1 MGRRTRKRVP
11 GGAPPPGAPVAAGG
25 RAPARSRPRGPRSH
39 VRTPDRR
46 ARTAERPR
54 APWAPF
60 PLVELSILAGNVL
73 AVLGYATDRPWLM
86 AAGFA
91 LILLAALE
99 VSIREHLAGYRS
111 HSVLLAAVLAVAL
124 AAAAF
129 LLTAVPQPAILVLA
143 VVSGGVAFGGL
154 RELFRRRSG
163 GLGFRA

>member
-1 MGRRTRKRVP
+1 
-11 GGAPPPGAPVAAGG
+11 
-25 RAPARSRPRGPRSH
+25 
-39 VRTPDRR
+39 
-46 ARTAERPR
+46 
-54 APWAPF
+54 
-60 PLVELSILAGNVL
+60 VELSILAGNVL

>member
-1 MGRRTRKRVP
+1 MGRRTRKRVV
-11 GGAPPPGAPVAAGG
+11 GGAPGARAWVATDGP
-25 RAPARSRPRGPRSH
+25 APHA
-39 VRTPDRR
+39 RTPDRR

-60 PLVELSILAGNVL
+60 PLVELCILAGNV
-73 AVLGYATDRPWLM
+73 VVVVGYASDRPWLM
-86 AAGFA
+86 GAGFA

-99 VSIREHLAGYRS
+99 LSIREHLTGYRS
-111 HSVLLAAVLAVAL
+111 HSALLAAALAVAL
-124 AAAAF
+124 AAAAYF
-129 LLTAVPQPAILVLA
+129 LTAVPQPAILVLA

>member
-1 MGRRTRKRVP
+1 MGRRTRKRVV
-11 GGAPPPGAPVAAGG
+11 GGAPGARAWVATDGP
-25 RAPARSRPRGPRSH
+25 APHA
-39 VRTPDRR
+39 RTPDRR

-60 PLVELSILAGNVL
+60 PLVELCILAGNV
-73 AVLGYATDRPWLM
+73 VVVVGYASDRPWLM
-86 AAGFA
+86 GAGFA

-99 VSIREHLAGYRS
+99 LSIREHLTGYRS
-111 HSVLLAAVLAVAL
+111 HSALLAAALAVAL
-124 AAAAF
+124 AVAAYF
-129 LLTAVPQPAILVLA
+129 LTAVPQPAILVLA

>member
-1 MGRRTRKRVP
+1 MGRRTRKRVVA
-11 GGAPPPGAPVAAGG
+11 GAPGARAGVAMEGP
-25 RAPARSRPRGPRSH
+25 APHA
-39 VRTPDRR
+39 RTPDRR

-60 PLVELSILAGNVL
+60 PLVELCILAGNVL
-73 AVLGYATDRPWLM
+73 VVIGFVGDRPWLM

-111 HSVLLAAVLAVAL
+111 HSALLAAALAVAL
-124 AAAAF
+124 AAAAY

-143 VVSGGVAFGGL
+143 VVTGGVAFGGL

>member
-25 RAPARSRPRGPRSH
+25 PAPAPSRPRGPGSH